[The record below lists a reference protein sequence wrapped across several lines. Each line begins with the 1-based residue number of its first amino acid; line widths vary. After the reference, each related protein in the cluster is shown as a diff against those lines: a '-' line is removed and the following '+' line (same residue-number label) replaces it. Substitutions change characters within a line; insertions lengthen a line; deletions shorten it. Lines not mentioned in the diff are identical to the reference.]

1 MKPIRQTIYQI
12 YCRIIN
18 TKKQIE
24 NALMQ
29 HIRDQIF
36 GLQKRLQLLKNHQDS
51 NRTESGEIKK
61 TDFSKNTLPTQAE
74 TSLTRVLKTVLLT
87 EKNANFVR

>member
-12 YCRIIN
+12 YCKIIN
-18 TKKQIE
+18 TKTQIE
-24 NALMQ
+24 NARTH

-36 GLQKRLQLLKNHQDS
+36 GLEKRLQLLKNHQDS

-61 TDFSKNTLPTQAE
+61 IDFSKNTLPTQTG
-74 TSLTRVLKTVLLT
+74 TSLTRDLNTVLLT